1 MFGEHPIYKEVVEK
15 RASESGEY
23 TVAFNGKEIVC
34 RNLTVD
40 FPKVTMQEKRH
51 PVLRRS
57 IYLPERTWGWVKLL
71 TIAQLQ
77 AICDDRRVDGDIDR
91 TCPHGGKGQLAARVE
106 EWLKRHQE
114 VPALRDL
121 CCAPAKP
128 PSPAKRAGT
137 QRKKRTEIEPG
148 TDGAADARPSK
159 RPTRS
164 ASADAAAAPAASTRR
179 VPGAPRSHAI
189 VPQNAAAGGR

>member
-1 MFGEHPIYKEVVEK
+1 M
-15 RASESGEY
+15 
-23 TVAFNGKEIVC
+23 
-34 RNLTVD
+34 
-40 FPKVTMQEKRH
+40 
-51 PVLRRS
+51 
-57 IYLPERTWGWVKLL
+57 

-106 EWLKRHQE
+106 ERLKRNQD

-128 PSPAKRAGT
+128 ASPAKKAGT
-137 QRKKRTEIEPG
+137 QRKRRTTIEPG

-159 RPTRS
+159 RPSRS
-164 ASADAAAAPAASTRR
+164 ASSDAAPAPAQSTRNM
-179 VPGAPRSHAI
+179 PGYRGRAPIA
-189 VPQNAAAGGR
+189 PQNPAAGGR